1 MCPFHFFPGLFGS
14 GDLDDDILMAT
25 ARTFFA
31 RVGNSKTI
39 SSASC
44 DPSLNKL
51 MKAFTIHS

>member
-1 MCPFHFFPGLFGS
+1 
-14 GDLDDDILMAT
+14 MAT

-31 RVGNSKTI
+31 SVGNSKTI

-44 DPSLNKL
+44 DPSLNQL